1 MCFSASQRQCN
12 GRSGVGLGRAS
23 ENSDR
28 RFSFGSDIGTLD
40 WTAVASLRA
49 GCAPLAFT
57 GARLASHWR
66 HFRGEET
73 LSITLWQMRPSGFV
87 VEYSVCTGVQ
97 IEADSV
103 VVDSVEEA
111 VTFFEDVCAYPPSPD
126 LPPGSLLACL
136 MQVQRIAHF
145 NQAFSAL
152 VGEALAD
159 WASLDQAPC
168 KDCLKQEVLS

>member
-1 MCFSASQRQCN
+1 M
-12 GRSGVGLGRAS
+12 
-23 ENSDR
+23 
-28 RFSFGSDIGTLD
+28 
-40 WTAVASLRA
+40 ASLRA
-49 GCAPLAFT
+49 DYTPLAFT
-57 GARLASHWR
+57 GARIASHWR
-66 HFRGEET
+66 QFRGDET
-73 LSITLWQMRPSGFV
+73 LRITLWQTRPTGFV
-87 VEYSVCTGVQ
+87 VEYSVCTMAE

-168 KDCLKQEVLS
+168 EDCLKQEVLS